1 MATRQSSYALGHS
14 EHELERLSRQAEVFA
29 PFTRQL
35 FEQAGISSGMRILDV
50 GCGAGDEAF
59 LAAELVGPNGEVV
72 GADHSATRSRM
83 GGSPCSGAT
92 DQQCEISRRRSSSPG
107 V

>member
-50 GCGAGDEAF
+50 GCGAGDVAF
-59 LAAELVGPNGEVV
+59 WLPSWSEPAG
-72 GADHSATRSRM
+72 R
-83 GGSPCSGAT
+83 
-92 DQQCEISRRRSSSPG
+92 
-107 V
+107 